1 MLCVITLSMCMGLQ
15 AQTATEHDHRGT
27 PHDEVQKKMLQR
39 DWAGAMQE
47 IDAYLTQRPRDPQM
61 RFWRARLLETM
72 QRTNEAMAS
81 YQQLAQEFPELAEVQ
96 NNLGVLLAANGD
108 IDEAKRA
115 FEMAL
120 RDNPSLAIAH
130 ENLGDV
136 LMHLA
141 RRSYATAE
149 KHGGKSSQLSGKIL
163 ALESVLQLTLAKP

>member
-1 MLCVITLSMCMGLQ
+1 M
-15 AQTATEHDHRGT
+15 
-27 PHDEVQKKMLQR
+27 
-39 DWAGAMQE
+39 
-47 IDAYLTQRPRDPQM
+47 
-61 RFWRARLLETM
+61 
-72 QRTNEAMAS
+72 
-81 YQQLAQEFPELAEVQ
+81 Q
-96 NNLGVLLAANGD
+96 NNLGVLLAANGE

-163 ALESVLQLTLAKP
+163 ALESVLQLTLPKP